1 MKMADEAVE
10 IPEIIRL
17 TSNNMFMVS
26 LCYYTCYLLLY
37 IVEINESCPTRLS
50 SNY

>member
-1 MKMADEAVE
+1 MADEAVE
-10 IPEIIRL
+10 ISEIIRL
-17 TSNNMFMVS
+17 SSNNMYMMS

-37 IVEINESCPTRLS
+37 IVEINESRPSRLS